1 MNPVSPDG
9 VNIVTVRCFPRAHR
23 LTRPAQFKRV
33 FAGAVRWSDGPLT
46 FLARPNGLAVP
57 RLGLAIAKRQVK
69 QAVGRN
75 RVKRQIRESFRHHQ
89 AALAGLDIVVLA
101 RVGIG
106 ETSMPALRA
115 VVDRSWQALAER
127 CEKSSSC

>member
-1 MNPVSPDG
+1 MNPVFPASIDIDTG
-9 VNIVTVRCFPRAHR
+9 RCFPRAHR

-89 AALAGLDIVVLA
+89 AIVAGLDIVVLA
-101 RVGIG
+101 RAGLG
-106 ETSMPALRA
+106 ETSMSALRTI
-115 VVDRSWQALAER
+115 VDRSWRALAER